1 MTAMITD
8 QVIPEASNAA
18 DTAADAAGGRPAEA
32 ESESGRLHRGPVAR
46 LLARVSRMSGE
57 YADYQMEA
65 GVWRK
70 LAI

>member
-18 DTAADAAGGRPAEA
+18 DTAADAAGGRPA
-32 ESESGRLHRGPVAR
+32 ESGRLHRGPVAR

>member
-1 MTAMITD
+1 MTTMITD
-8 QVIPEASNAA
+8 EVIQEANDAA
-18 DTAADAAGGRPAEA
+18 DAAADAAGGRPAASEA
-32 ESESGRLHRGPVAR
+32 GRLHRGPVAR

>member
-8 QVIPEASNAA
+8 EVVPEASNAA
-18 DTAADAAGGRPAEA
+18 EAGADAAGERPAA
-32 ESESGRLHRGPVAR
+32 ESGRLHRGPVSR

>member
-1 MTAMITD
+1 MTTMITD
-8 QVIPEASNAA
+8 EVVPEANNAA
-18 DTAADAAGGRPAEA
+18 EAEVDAAGERPAA
-32 ESESGRLHRGPVAR
+32 EDAGRLHRGPVTR